1 MGIKG
6 QRDLVHLKSATFLQS
21 RTPPTAVTR
30 QSQLVWATRG
40 TLKRTG
46 RSIRTASRI
55 EKLAVYQAEE
65 ARGWTRHTNVGAKTG
80 LDSGMLLLR
89 KAPVNVPK
97 SSKIIPSVPRRV
109 SWTSKLLFSRPRSL
123 LLHCHEL
130 AEPAVLAFAA
140 VQPAHS
146 NIKLPLSLLQASV
159 HGLSSYL
166 YLSIKLIQYSRT
178 QNRRRL

>member
-1 MGIKG
+1 
-6 QRDLVHLKSATFLQS
+6 
-21 RTPPTAVTR
+21 
-30 QSQLVWATRG
+30 
-40 TLKRTG
+40 
-46 RSIRTASRI
+46 
-55 EKLAVYQAEE
+55 
-65 ARGWTRHTNVGAKTG
+65 
-80 LDSGMLLLR
+80 MLLLR

-97 SSKIIPSVPRRV
+97 SSKITPSIPRSV

-146 NIKLPLSLLQASV
+146 KHQTPALSAFKAQFTASPPIYIS
-159 HGLSSYL
+159 HL

-178 QNRRRL
+178 